1 MKENKIPKCLNC
13 KEQMVMV
20 LYNEP
25 REFIEKLVEEKK
37 FFYRGL
43 ELKSEDRDS
52 EDRIIYHCYNCD
64 RSYSK
69 NLEKYIIEKQV
80 YYPYKEINDLV
91 NEITNDII
99 KNLDEETIHDLKTN
113 PEYNHFGFGL
123 YIRNNYIYNN
133 NKIKYRIEPDDFSK
147 KIYNKILENLSK

>member
-1 MKENKIPKCLNC
+1 MK
-13 KEQMVMV
+13 
-20 LYNEP
+20 
-25 REFIEKLVEEKK
+25 
-37 FFYRGL
+37 
-43 ELKSEDRDS
+43 S

-80 YYPYKEINDLV
+80 YYPYKEINDLG
-91 NEITNDII
+91 NEITNDVI
-99 KNLDEETIHDLKTN
+99 KNLDEEIINDLKTN

-123 YIRNNYIYNN
+123 YIRNNYVYNN
-133 NKIKYRIEPDDFSK
+133 DKIKYRIEPDDFSK

>member
-25 REFIEKLVEEKK
+25 REFIEKLVKEKK

-69 NLEKYIIEKQV
+69 TLEKYIIEKQIS
-80 YYPYKEINDLV
+80 YPYKEINDLI
-91 NEITNDII
+91 NEIASDVI
-99 KNLDEETIHDLKTN
+99 KKLDEGVINDLKIN
-113 PEYNHFGFGL
+113 PEYNHSGFGL

-133 NKIKYRIEPDDFSK
+133 DKIKYRIESDDFSE
-147 KIYNKILENLSK
+147 KIYNKILEKLSK

>member
-1 MKENKIPKCLNC
+1 MIENKIPKCPNC
-13 KEQMVMV
+13 KEQMVIV

-25 REFIEKLVEEKK
+25 KKFIEKLVEEKK

-69 NLEKYIIEKQV
+69 NFKKYIIEKQV
-80 YYPYKEINDLV
+80 YYPYKETNDLL
-91 NEITNDII
+91 NEIASDVI
-99 KNLDEETIHDLKTN
+99 KNLDEETINNLKTN

-133 NKIKYRIEPDDFSK
+133 EKIKYRIEPDSFSEE
-147 KIYNKILENLSK
+147 IYNKILEKLSK